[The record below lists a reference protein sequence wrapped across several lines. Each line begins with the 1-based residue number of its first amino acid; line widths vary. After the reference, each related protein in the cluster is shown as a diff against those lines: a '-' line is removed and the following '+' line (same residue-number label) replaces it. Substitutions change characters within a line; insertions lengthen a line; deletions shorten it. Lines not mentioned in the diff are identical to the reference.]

1 MVIDTDSHLSGD
13 TDTKYQDLQGQV
25 TCQKKSCITIVVFL
39 TLVIALVFVG
49 GLLTKIKLDEH
60 KNLLIGK
67 DGNFTCYK
75 NSNCLFITLSWDF
88 PIGTIVQW
96 VDYDLGDQSRAV
108 WDRYEEYGWL
118 ECNGQTITKGKL
130 KGKKTPNLTKI
141 ATNLTNEAFES
152 NEVKLIYMMKCWAKN
167 KYIKLDEEE
176 EVVEGEG

>member
-1 MVIDTDSHLSGD
+1 ML
-13 TDTKYQDLQGQV
+13 
-25 TCQKKSCITIVVFL
+25 
-39 TLVIALVFVG
+39 
-49 GLLTKIKLDEH
+49 
-60 KNLLIGK
+60 
-67 DGNFTCYK
+67 
-75 NSNCLFITLSWDF
+75 DF

-96 VDYDLGDQSRAV
+96 VDYGLEDQSRAL
-108 WDRYEEYGWL
+108 WDIYEEFGWL
-118 ECNGQTITKGKL
+118 ECNGQPIKKGKL